1 MRTKFL
7 PLTSLALTALATL
20 AIADTAP
27 EHHILSGSA
36 AIKWGPPTPVFT
48 AGAKF
53 AVIDGDQAAK
63 GLVTVRFVMPA
74 GYKVAPHWHPTD
86 EHITVLS
93 GSLSIGM
100 GDTLDTEHGKQ
111 LKAGGYAV
119 APANMH
125 HYAWTTTGAT
135 IQVHMNGP
143 FAITYVNPADDPS
156 QTAKK

>member
-1 MRTKFL
+1 MNTRMFRL
-7 PLTSLALTALATL
+7 APLALAALATL
-20 AIADTAP
+20 AVADTAS
-27 EHHILSGSA
+27 EHNILSGSA
-36 AIKWGPPTPVFT
+36 AIKWGPPPPSFP

-53 AVIDGDQAAK
+53 AVIDGDPAAK
-63 GLVTVRFVMPA
+63 GLVTVRFAMPA
-74 GYKVAPHWHPTD
+74 GYKIAPHWHPTD

-100 GDTLDTEHGKQ
+100 GDALDTKQGKL
-111 LKAGGYAV
+111 LKPGGYAV

-125 HYAWTTTGAT
+125 HYAWTKTGAT

-156 QTAKK
+156 QSAKK

>member
-1 MRTKFL
+1 MTTRIFRL
-7 PLTSLALTALATL
+7 AALALAAVATL

-27 EHHILSGSA
+27 EHQILSGSA
-36 AIKWGPPTPVFT
+36 AIKWGPPPPAFP

-53 AVIDGDQAAK
+53 AVIDGDPATK

-74 GYKVAPHWHPTD
+74 GYKIAPHWHPTD

-93 GSLSIGM
+93 GSISIGM
-100 GDTLDTEHGKQ
+100 GDTLDTEHGK
-111 LKAGGYAV
+111 LLNAGGYAV

-125 HYAWTTTGAT
+125 HYAWTTKGAT

-156 QTAKK
+156 KSTKK